1 MRGLSFGL
9 GLALRLGLSPFDLRL
24 RSRLLHRS
32 IYARLGNHRGIRP
45 RSLVHLRRS
54 VVPTQLS
61 AGFRHDRRSRK
72 SHSGRREFLGA
83 RFGWRTHRAGFQ
95 RLPLLTESLDVLRL
109 LSKPLSLDLIHL
121 LESQLAVSVPCSDRQ
136 AARRP
141 WEVLLLKWHHL
152 RFAVPV
158 PPRFAAVAN
167 PRDRGG
173 FGSPPVGAA
182 PIRGPADAASGRK
195 RRSGRSRNA
204 RSCMNTT
211 GRTPRL
217 GSPQHSSRRSS
228 SVDIAALGKDGW
240 RTRPGRSPS

>member
-1 MRGLSFGL
+1 MTTYLPLPLSLSSGLSCFASSELPRRCG
-9 GLALRLGLSPFDLRL
+9 ACRSAWAWLRLGLSPFDLRL

-121 LESQLAVSVPCSDRQ
+121 LESQLAVSVPAQIVKQRGDPGKSCS
-136 AARRP
+136 
-141 WEVLLLKWHHL
+141 
-152 RFAVPV
+152 
-158 PPRFAAVAN
+158 
-167 PRDRGG
+167 
-173 FGSPPVGAA
+173 
-182 PIRGPADAASGRK
+182 
-195 RRSGRSRNA
+195 
-204 RSCMNTT
+204 
-211 GRTPRL
+211 
-217 GSPQHSSRRSS
+217 
-228 SVDIAALGKDGW
+228 
-240 RTRPGRSPS
+240 